1 MGSHNTR
8 EEATMYKKAFLLVV
22 AGIMLL
28 TLSSPPSAQA
38 IVPAF
43 GFVIVGV
50 GAAVFGTAAVV
61 NETKKTDQ
69 QNTSVEEQKE
79 EGEVKPVALEFQPST
94 G

>member
-1 MGSHNTR
+1 
-8 EEATMYKKAFLLVV
+8 MYKRTLWLVV

-43 GFVIVGV
+43 AFLVVGV
-50 GAAVFGTAAVV
+50 SAAVFGTAAVV
-61 NETKKTDQ
+61 NETTKKDT
-69 QNTSVEEQKE
+69 QNAGVEEQRE
-79 EGEVKPVALEFQPST
+79 EVEAKPVALDFQPDT